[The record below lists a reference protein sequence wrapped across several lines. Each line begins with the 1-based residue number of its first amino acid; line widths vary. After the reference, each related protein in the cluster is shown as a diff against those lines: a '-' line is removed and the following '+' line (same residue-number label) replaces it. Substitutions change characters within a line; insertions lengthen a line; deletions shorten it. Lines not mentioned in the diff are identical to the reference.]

1 MTPKI
6 YILCGIPGSGK
17 TTWIEENL
25 GTDILVISRDII
37 RATIG
42 LTTSVDHKFV
52 GTKAQ
57 EDFVTILEDEA
68 IKEACLNGKTFAI
81 DDINTGKYRPQL
93 IKKLRDW
100 NSNATIIG
108 VNLMTPVEVC
118 IKRREGQI
126 DENIMR
132 RIHNNVRYIQ
142 TDEVDE
148 IINVL

>member
-68 IKEACLNGKTFAI
+68 IKEACLNSKTFAI

-100 NSNATIIG
+100 NSNAMIIG

-118 IKRREGQI
+118 IKRRERQI

-148 IINVL
+148 VINVL

>member
-68 IKEACLNGKTFAI
+68 IKEACLNSKTFAI

-100 NSNATIIG
+100 NSNAMIIG

-148 IINVL
+148 VINVL